1 MRQRVI
7 ERTLE
12 LAALLSGGVVQAL
25 AQSGGLVEQPPS
37 FIGHEDGPGE
47 GVQEANLA
55 FSQGTRSEG

>member
-25 AQSGGLVEQPPS
+25 AQSGVW
-37 FIGHEDGPGE
+37 
-47 GVQEANLA
+47 
-55 FSQGTRSEG
+55 